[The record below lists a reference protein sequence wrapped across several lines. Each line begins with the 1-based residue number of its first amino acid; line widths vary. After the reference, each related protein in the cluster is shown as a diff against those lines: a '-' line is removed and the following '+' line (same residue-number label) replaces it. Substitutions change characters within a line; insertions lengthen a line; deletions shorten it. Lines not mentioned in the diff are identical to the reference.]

1 MKVLWVKSGGFV
13 PADHGGRIR
22 SLAIARELAKLHEV
36 HLFTF
41 YERQAIDAHR
51 QLEKEFAG
59 IHTVPF
65 DIAGKRSA
73 RDLFLFARS
82 VLQNKPYALLKY
94 CRPEVKESLARLLA
108 TEHFDAIVC
117 DFLISG
123 GALPWDSK
131 IPVVVFTHNVEAEI
145 FARHIKNETRSIHRA
160 VWNREFRVTDHLER
174 DLLGRADHVLAVSD
188 HDRDQFLKYLPP
200 EKVSVI
206 PTGADV
212 DAELYNP
219 ELQKPNSLL
228 FVGSMDWL
236 PNEDAMLH
244 FVKEIFPLVR
254 KSIPEAT
261 LSIVGRKPSKTILSL
276 AANEPGIEVTGR
288 VDKVEPYLRDASVY
302 VVPLR
307 VGGGTRIKI
316 FEAMAAGKTIVST
329 TIGAEGLDVTNGQ
342 NIVIADAAQD
352 FANSVISLLRD
363 SNARERIG
371 FNAREHVQKFYSW
384 KAVTK
389 VLDDALNRS
398 LNLRRDR
405 KVPKVPVESS

>member
-41 YERQAIDAHR
+41 YERQAIDAHKE
-51 QLEKEFAG
+51 LEKEFAG
-59 IHTVPF
+59 VHTVPL
-65 DIAGKRSA
+65 DIAGKKSA
-73 RDLFLFARS
+73 RDLFLFAKS
-82 VLQNKPYALLKY
+82 VLQDSPYAILKY
-94 CRPEVKESLARLLA
+94 CRPEVRESLARLLA
-108 TEHFDAIVC
+108 GEHFDAIVC

-145 FARHIKNETRSIHRA
+145 FARHIKNETRLIHRA
-160 VWNREFRVTDHLER
+160 VWRREFRVTDRLER
-174 DLLGRADHVLAVSD
+174 ELLGRADHVLAVSD
-188 HDRDQFLKYLPP
+188 HDRDQFVKYLPP

-212 DAELYNP
+212 DAELFKP

-236 PNEDAMLH
+236 PNEDAMLY
-244 FVKEIFPLVR
+244 FVKEIFPLIR
-254 KSIPEAT
+254 ASIPQAT
-261 LSIVGRKPSKTILSL
+261 LSIVGRKPSRTISNL
-276 AANEPGIEVTGR
+276 AANEPGIVVTGR

-316 FEAMAAGKTIVST
+316 FGAMAAGKTIVST

-342 NIVIADAAQD
+342 NIVVADDARD
-352 FANSVISLLRD
+352 FASSVVSLLKD
-363 SNARERIG
+363 SDTRERIG
-371 FNAREHVQKFYSW
+371 LNAREHVQKFYSW

-398 LNLRRDR
+398 VGPRRGGPVS
-405 KVPKVPVESS
+405 KVTLQSS